1 MNCMEIDFLLSKH
14 MIYYDINGTLI
25 LMHNVITIIR
35 VFFGS
40 TGATLFNAN
49 SVDCVLSVGLCL
61 WSQFGAPPISRDGSL
76 HHDKRLSVSI
86 ARKHR

>member
-1 MNCMEIDFLLSKH
+1 MEIDFLLSKH

-25 LMHNVITIIR
+25 LMHNVIT
-35 VFFGS
+35 GQQ
-40 TGATLFNAN
+40 GATLFNAN

>member
-35 VFFGS
+35 VFLGQQ
-40 TGATLFNAN
+40 GQ
-49 SVDCVLSVGLCL
+49 LCL
-61 WSQFGAPPISRDGSL
+61 MLILWIVYFQLVCVCGASSEPLRFHEMVHYITTNAL
-76 HHDKRLSVSI
+76 V
-86 ARKHR
+86 